1 MSEISNIT
9 LEDIEIMIKV
19 LERFIRLSKKAEKV
33 IRSLGSMYGRRGYYP
48 SNNFIDM
55 LIQRTLEKKTSL
67 EEEDFEEVSEEELD
81 EETRRILEKIRKR
94 RKSQ

>member
-1 MSEISNIT
+1 MSEINNIT
-9 LEDIEIMIKV
+9 LEDIEVMIKI
-19 LERFIRLSKKAEKV
+19 LERFIRLSRKAEKV
-33 IRSLGSMYGRRGYYP
+33 IRSFGSMYARRGYYP
-48 SNNFIDM
+48 SGNFIDL
-55 LIQRTLEKKTSL
+55 LIQRTLEKRASL